1 MRLLEVTTEPR
12 PFSLQ
17 LLRAAVQSSL
27 PGCCHLL
34 SHQAT
39 EGVLP
44 SCTSII
50 HLVCPE
56 FDSSLLHFS
65 PSLWSGEG
73 GFNSQ
78 VSNSLYNSG
87 QIISVL

>member
-12 PFSLQ
+12 PFRLQ
-17 LLRAAVQSSL
+17 LLKAAVQSSL
-27 PGCCHLL
+27 PRCCHLL

-44 SCTSII
+44 PCTSINR
-50 HLVCPE
+50 LVCPE
-56 FDSSLLHFS
+56 FDSSFLHFS

-73 GFNSQ
+73 GFHSQ
-78 VSNSLYNSG
+78 VSNSLYNPG